1 MALYAETSNISSSE
15 RKINFVTTRIKT
27 DTTTIVIIFDNGD
40 FSELLL
46 SDRSI
51 FKSFKDLFYHS
62 FLAPQ
67 CNSTRTDG
75 DLAVIGSD
83 FYFYEDPILAGQRMN

>member
-15 RKINFVTTRIKT
+15 RKINFVTTRKKI

-46 SDRSI
+46 SDQQ
-51 FKSFKDLFYHS
+51 FYP
-62 FLAPQ
+62 F
-67 CNSTRTDG
+67 
-75 DLAVIGSD
+75 
-83 FYFYEDPILAGQRMN
+83 